1 MHETF
6 LQAIREAPE
15 DDTPRLVYA
24 DWLDEH
30 DQPERAEFIRAQIQI
45 TRLSPHSRR
54 RTALLRRT
62 RELFAAHGEIWLQD
76 LPKWARRRCEFQRGF
91 VTHVVCTALQFIR
104 HGEALMRAAPVR
116 SLRIRRGEGRIIALA
131 ESPHLAG
138 LTALDLRSNM
148 AGDAGAVALAA
159 SPHVRHLTT
168 LRLGGNRI
176 GAAGMRTLAVSPYL
190 SNLTSLNLLGNH
202 VLAELA
208 AAPWLASLA
217 SLDLTATSPRIEALR
232 ALLAS
237 PYLPRPKV
245 LSLCTNAFRDEGAE
259 LLAASP
265 LLEQVVTL
273 DLSINFITPRGIQAL
288 AASPYVGSVRK
299 LNLSG
304 NRFGDAGAH
313 ALLASPHLGQLR
325 QLNMRHC
332 NIVAAKDALQ
342 QRFGKRVK
350 L

>member
-30 DQPERAEFIRAQIQI
+30 DQPERAEFIRAQIHM

-54 RTALLRRT
+54 RTPLLRRV
-62 RELFAAHGEIWLQD
+62 RELLAAHGEVWLQS
-76 LPKWARRRCEFQRGF
+76 LPKWARRHCGFHRGF
-91 VTHVVCTALQFIR
+91 VMHITCTALQFIK

-116 SLRIRRGEGRIIALA
+116 SLQIHRGEGRIIALA
-131 ESPHLAG
+131 ESPPLAG
-138 LTALDLRSNM
+138 LTALNLRYNS
-148 AGDAGAVALAA
+148 AGDADAEALAA
-159 SPHVRHLTT
+159 SPHLRHLTT
-168 LRLGGNRI
+168 LRLGGNNIR
-176 GAAGMRTLAVSPYL
+176 AAGARALAASPYL
-190 SNLTSLNLLGNH
+190 SNLSCFELSGTP

-208 AAPWLASLA
+208 AAPWLARLIE
-217 SLDLTATSPRIEALR
+217 LDLAGTAPIR

-237 PYLPRPKV
+237 SHLPRPKV
-245 LSLCTNAFRDEGAE
+245 LSLRANYLQDEGAE

-265 LLEQVVTL
+265 LLEQVVSL
-273 DLSINFITPRGIQAL
+273 DLTANYIEQRGIQAL
-288 AASPYVGSVRK
+288 AASPYLTHVRK
-299 LNLSG
+299 LNLYG
-304 NRFGDAGAH
+304 NRFGDAGAY

-325 QLNMRHC
+325 QLNVRGC
-332 NIVAAKDALQ
+332 NIVSAEGALR
-342 QRFGKRVK
+342 QRFGSRVY